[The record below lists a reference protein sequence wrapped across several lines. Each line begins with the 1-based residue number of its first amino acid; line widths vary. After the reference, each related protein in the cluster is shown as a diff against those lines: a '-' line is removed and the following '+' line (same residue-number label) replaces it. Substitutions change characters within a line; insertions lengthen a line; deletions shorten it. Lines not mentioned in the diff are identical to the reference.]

1 MECFTCEAVSLVVHC
16 AIVAVLL
23 FLCKNTSSS
32 YWENQHT
39 NYDAGFP
46 QDCFYHHILVQ
57 WVLRKVPINLNVLD
71 LSSTSRWSKNND
83 NNKIHVTVCKCK
95 ETSKNQKW
103 KKFQG
108 WKYNQTAYKL
118 QYVHMNCGKH
128 TSPLDTTQSLTAC
141 SCFGRYFLGPF
152 TLRRTWPN
160 TSQPIM
166 VRWIGYWSA
175 FDKQTL
181 PTQTFHFQFHL
192 FSVRTTHVQPY
203 ESRPHL
209 HCP

>member
-1 MECFTCEAVSLVVHC
+1 M
-16 AIVAVLL
+16 
-23 FLCKNTSSS
+23 
-32 YWENQHT
+32 
-39 NYDAGFP
+39 
-46 QDCFYHHILVQ
+46 
-57 WVLRKVPINLNVLD
+57 
-71 LSSTSRWSKNND
+71 
-83 NNKIHVTVCKCK
+83 K
-95 ETSKNQKW
+95 ESKNQKW

-141 SCFGRYFLGPF
+141 SCFGRYFLCPF

-166 VRWIGYWSA
+166 VRWVGYWSA

-181 PTQTFHFQFHL
+181 PTQTFYFQFHL
-192 FSVRTTHVQPY
+192 FSVRTTHVQPS

-209 HCP
+209 HCLQQPFDVLSRVITCKIASLLIVVHTDASDRLADITIILFLKI